1 MLYVTILI
9 VLEVLIF
16 IFTLVGKQQ
25 DTLMMN
31 LMRILL
37 LVGAHCLKSISWAA
51 YYALFAFI
59 TALYIFDP
67 VGLWITGR
75 TSPPNQMARP
85 RIKFRMPSAWS
96 PSSAQSS
103 LHTSAISTRKPLRG
117 RRRRI
122 SLGSS
127 GGAVPSISRQATC
140 MD

>member
-75 TSPPNQMARP
+75 TSPP
-85 RIKFRMPSAWS
+85 I
-96 PSSAQSS
+96 
-103 LHTSAISTRKPLRG
+103 
-117 RRRRI
+117 
-122 SLGSS
+122 
-127 GGAVPSISRQATC
+127 
-140 MD
+140 